1 MDADKLINDY
11 IDRTSPRLMVTLPLI
26 VLLLSLGVLAF
37 HAYTSPENLPMALGM
52 EFTGGTVITID
63 TDETPQQLLN
73 EFSDFPIVNVRE
85 AKEYGNRKLLQFST
99 MDDARQK
106 RLNQI
111 IDQKYSGADIKHVG
125 EIFGRALQQEAV
137 RLVSYSFLL
146 MAILVFL
153 FFRTVVPS
161 IAVILS
167 AFSDIV
173 FAAAMMDVVGMS
185 LSMGTVAALL
195 MLIGYSVDTDI
206 LLTTR
211 LLKRTGELKMKIREA
226 MKTGLTMT
234 LTTLAA
240 LVVLFA
246 VSTGAYL
253 IVPSFSRIDI
263 VSDISTV
270 LIFGLLADILNTWML
285 NTGILRL
292 YLQRRGEAA

>member
-11 IDRTSPRLMVTLPLI
+11 IDRTSPKMMVILPLI
-26 VLLLSLGVLAF
+26 VLLFSLGILAF
-37 HAYTSPENLPMALGM
+37 HAYTSPENLPLKLGM
-52 EFTGGTVITID
+52 EFTGGTVVTIN

-85 AKEYGNRKLLQFST
+85 AQEYGNRKLLQFST

-125 EIFGRALQQEAV
+125 EIFGRALQQETV
-137 RLVSYSFLL
+137 RLVLLSFLL
-146 MAILVFL
+146 MAIIVFV
-153 FFRTVVPS
+153 FFRTFVPS
-161 IAVILS
+161 TAVILS

-173 FAAAMMDVVGMS
+173 FAAAMMDVVGMR

-195 MLIGYSVDTDI
+195 MLIGYSVDTDM

-240 LVVLFA
+240 LVVMFA
-246 VSTGAYL
+246 VSTGAYI

-270 LIFGLLADILNTWML
+270 LIFGLIADILNTWML

-292 YLQRRGEAA
+292 YLERRGEKV